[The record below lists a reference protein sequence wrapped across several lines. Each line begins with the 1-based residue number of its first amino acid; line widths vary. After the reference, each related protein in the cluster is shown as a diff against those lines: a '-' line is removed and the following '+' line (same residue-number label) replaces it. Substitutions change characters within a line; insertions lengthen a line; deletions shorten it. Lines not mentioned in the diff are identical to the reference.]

1 MISIASFSYLPLILS
16 IYVPSILL
24 FPSFSSRLSHS
35 SSFSWQFEWMK
46 IVFYT
51 RTIFTNGM
59 NADEWKENFQDDERN
74 FIVHVKDWEINHR
87 RRREFYPLCFFP
99 SRRFMPL
106 PKLEMEYDKKIFS
119 FTSHIS
125 RPFLVKMNLIKSQPS
140 QRYFNL

>member
-35 SSFSWQFEWMK
+35 SSLSWQFEWMK

-87 RRREFYPLCFFP
+87 RRREFYPLCFFLLVVLC
-99 SRRFMPL
+99 RYQNWRWNMT
-106 PKLEMEYDKKIFS
+106 KKIFS